1 MTAESAPPPPVVRGE
16 PLLVSDGVYVIPDNH
31 VPIVPNVGIV
41 VGTRATLV
49 IDTGLGQDNGAYVL
63 EHARRLGSGRPV
75 YVATTHVDPGHGFG
89 MAAFKRKARI
99 VFHRSQV
106 EEMHRLGHGY
116 IDTFSRLR
124 PELTPMLRS
133 VEFVEPDIVFCDGDL
148 EVDLGG
154 HGAVLRHYGPAH
166 AADDQVVLVDDHVL
180 FAGDLVLTGQFP
192 IVPYFPP
199 FEADVDANHWID
211 VLDELMSLQ
220 PAIVVP
226 GHGDLS
232 DSRAIAEVRDF
243 LTYVR
248 GMASQL
254 RANGASPDDAGAS
267 IEAAARAR
275 WPSWGASLHG
285 SSGFAGRAFYA
296 ASTTGL

>member
-1 MTAESAPPPPVVRGE
+1 MTSASAPPPPVVRGE

-31 VPIVPNVGIV
+31 VPNAPNVGIV

-49 IDTGLGQDNGAYVL
+49 IDTGLGQNNGAYVL
-63 EHARRLGSGRPV
+63 EHASRLGSGRPV

-89 MAAFKRKARI
+89 MAAFKRNARI
-99 VFHRSQV
+99 VFHQSQV

-124 PELTPMLRS
+124 PELTPMLGS

-154 HGAVLRHYGPAH
+154 HRAVLRSYGPAH
-166 AADDQVVLVDDHVL
+166 AADDQVVLVDDRVL
-180 FAGDLVLTGQFP
+180 FTGDLVLTGQFP

-199 FEADVDANHWID
+199 FNVDVDANHWID
-211 VLDELMSLQ
+211 VLDELTSLQ

-232 DSRAIAEVRDF
+232 DIGAIAEVRDF

-254 RANGASPDDAGAS
+254 RANGASSDDAGAS
-267 IEAAARAR
+267 IEAAARVR

-285 SSGFAGRAFYA
+285 SSGLAGRAFYA
-296 ASTTGL
+296 ASTTRL